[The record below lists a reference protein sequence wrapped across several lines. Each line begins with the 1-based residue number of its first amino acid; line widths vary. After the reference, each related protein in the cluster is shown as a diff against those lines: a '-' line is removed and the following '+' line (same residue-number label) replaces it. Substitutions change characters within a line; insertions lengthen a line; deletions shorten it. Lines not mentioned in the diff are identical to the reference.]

1 MTDPRVARLADLLVD
16 YSLALREGQVVR
28 IDSQHSGSALV
39 LELYRSALRAGAL
52 PYTNVSLAGLGEMLL
67 RHGSDEQL
75 TYLSPVQWEEI
86 EQLDSLVT
94 IWSEANTRALS
105 RVDPQ
110 RHAAYIA
117 AQRKLSN
124 RRWERISSGE
134 MSWCGTLFP
143 TNAHAQEAE
152 MSLSEYEDFV
162 FAACHVHEEDPAAHW
177 RAVSTELSAR
187 AQELGAVREIRI
199 VGPDTDLRLGVEG
212 RTWLAADGRYNMPD
226 GEVFTSPLE
235 TETEGEI
242 RYTFP
247 AVYHGREVVDVRL
260 RFEGG
265 RVVAAEAARG
275 NDYLQSLL
283 EMDDGARI
291 LGEVAFGL
299 NYEIDR
305 FTRNILF
312 DEKIGGTMH
321 LALGSGFPQA
331 GGQNTSGLHW
341 DMICDLREDGEVY
354 ADGELIWKA
363 GRFLAEPALD
373 VVESGVGG

>member
-1 MTDPRVARLADLLVD
+1 MNDPRVDRLADLLVD
-16 YSLALREGQVVR
+16 HSLALREGQVLRV
-28 IDSQHSGSALV
+28 DSLDAGGPLV
-39 LELYRSALRAGAL
+39 LSLYRAALRAGGL
-52 PYTNVSLAGLGEMLL
+52 PYTNVGLTGLGEMLL
-67 RHGSDEQL
+67 QHGSDEQL
-75 TYLSPVQWEEI
+75 VYLSPIQWEEI
-86 EQLDSLVT
+86 EQLDALVT
-94 IWSEANTRALS
+94 IWSETNTRSLS
-105 RVDPQ
+105 RVDPT

-124 RRWERISSGE
+124 RRWERISQGE

-152 MSLSEYEDFV
+152 MSLAEYEEFV

-177 RAVSTELSAR
+177 RSVSTALSAR
-187 AQELGAVREIRI
+187 AQELGGVSEIRI
-199 VGPDTDLRLGVEG
+199 VGPDTDLRVGVEG
-212 RTWLAADGRYNMPD
+212 RSWIAADGRYNMPD
-226 GEVFTSPLE
+226 GEVFTSPIE

-247 AVYHGREVVDVRL
+247 AVYHGREVEDVRL

-265 RVVAAEAARG
+265 RVVHAEASRG
-275 NDYLQSLL
+275 DDYLQSLL
-283 EMDDGARI
+283 EMDQGARV

-354 ADGELIWKA
+354 ADGELVWKA
-363 GRFLAEPALD
+363 GRFLAEPALE
-373 VVESGVGG
+373 VVESTAHG